1 MPMSL
6 TALRQELFKVVDQL
20 ILTGTPVEIN
30 RKGHIVKIILDDE
43 KSKLA
48 NLTPH
53 DCVIGDPEELVDIS
67 LHEWDHG
74 EHL

>member
-1 MPMSL
+1 MSL